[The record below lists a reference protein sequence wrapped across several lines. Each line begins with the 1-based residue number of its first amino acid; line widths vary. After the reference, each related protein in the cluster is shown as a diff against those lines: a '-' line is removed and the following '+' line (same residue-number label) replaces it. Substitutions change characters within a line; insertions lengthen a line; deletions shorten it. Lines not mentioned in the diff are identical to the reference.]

1 MLSVVTE
8 TPKASDKRSRRATPK
23 TSDMN
28 DAANNYYVNMLEI
41 QKRLAQKQL
50 EVLEIRVSL
59 LRSKEEN
66 EKLKNML
73 LKKQLGEVDKNEGSD
88 DSDEESDDDM
98 RTLNQ
103 AEFML

>member
-1 MLSVVTE
+1 
-8 TPKASDKRSRRATPK
+8 
-23 TSDMN
+23 MN